1 MKNSI
6 DNGRRRFVLAALT
19 SSAAAA
25 LTNVSPLW
33 AAPVGRH
40 FKDQVLTGDIKNL
53 NVSKAQLPIGSN
65 MGSPITI
72 NGQMPG
78 PLIRLKE
85 GQRAHLNVTN
95 HLNQDTSIHW
105 HGIIL
110 PPDMD
115 GVPGVSFAGIKPG
128 ETFKYAFDVEQ
139 NGTYWYHS
147 HSGLQEQLG
156 HLGPLVIDPANG
168 DIGADREH
176 TIILSDWT
184 FSDPHEVM
192 RKLKVAEGY
201 YNYQKRTIF
210 DTLEDVKKKG
220 FADTW
225 EERAMWGA
233 MRMSS
238 RYS

>member
-78 PLIRLKE
+78 PKISRFW
-85 GQRAHLNVTN
+85 GMGV
-95 HLNQDTSIHW
+95 
-105 HGIIL
+105 HGI
-110 PPDMD
+110 
-115 GVPGVSFAGIKPG
+115 S
-128 ETFKYAFDVEQ
+128 
-139 NGTYWYHS
+139 
-147 HSGLQEQLG
+147 
-156 HLGPLVIDPANG
+156 
-168 DIGADREH
+168 
-176 TIILSDWT
+176 
-184 FSDPHEVM
+184 
-192 RKLKVAEGY
+192 
-201 YNYQKRTIF
+201 
-210 DTLEDVKKKG
+210 
-220 FADTW
+220 
-225 EERAMWGA
+225 
-233 MRMSS
+233 
-238 RYS
+238 